1 MRRAMVEFGEMG
13 TLGVQV
19 LLPLP
24 PDGLHKP
31 MSGTYTS
38 GGTLADYTIP

>member
-1 MRRAMVEFGEMG
+1 MVEFGEMG

-19 LLPLP
+19 LLLLP
-24 PDGLHKP
+24 PDRPDKP

-38 GGTLADYTIP
+38 GGMLADYTIP